1 MQDWFS
7 MEQENNSQE
16 NYSTRNTRLK
26 NCYLKLI
33 VNLHTGVLYS
43 IRYCKLKNTE
53 HEWDNV

>member
-1 MQDWFS
+1 

-16 NYSTRNTRLK
+16 NYSTRNTRFK

-43 IRYCKLKNTE
+43 IRYRKLKNAE
-53 HEWDNV
+53 RK